1 MNYIIRALLTILSIP
16 ALSRMYGWLTRRQN
30 PRFLIKRLIPFFAKT
45 YNIGMDEYMGD
56 YSDYYSLNEFFI
68 RKFDREKRKFKNL
81 PDSLVSPADGFL
93 TSLNIIYEDQATQAK
108 GRYYKI
114 SEFIQDDIDFS
125 EGWCIAT
132 IYLSPHNYHR
142 YHHTATA
149 EIDSYLHKSGS
160 LFPVNSFGTDLVK
173 GLFNRN
179 ERVITK
185 YNLNKQPF
193 YVVAVGATFVGS
205 IKMEFVEQ
213 IKRDNKWKTVGTK
226 INQLDEMGRF
236 EMGSTIIMVIPK
248 NLATPIA
255 DITGKKIKVGD
266 PIFNLN

>member
-149 EIDSYLHKSGS
+149 EIDSYLHKS
-160 LFPVNSFGTDLVK
+160 
-173 GLFNRN
+173 

-255 DITGKKIKVGD
+255 DITGKKIKKTLKLVEKTAM
-266 PIFNLN
+266 IFR